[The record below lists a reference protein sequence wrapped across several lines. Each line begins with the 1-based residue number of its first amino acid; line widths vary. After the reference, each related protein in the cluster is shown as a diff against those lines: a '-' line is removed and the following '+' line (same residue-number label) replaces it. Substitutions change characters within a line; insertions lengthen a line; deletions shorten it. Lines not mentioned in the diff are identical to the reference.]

1 MDWSKFFLFSWFV
14 SDNENERLR
23 AENEELQRRL
33 AQFEQEEEWEG
44 DGWEEQEDEQYY
56 DEEQ

>member
-14 SDNENERLR
+14 SDNENDRLR
-23 AENEELQRRL
+23 AENEQLRQQL
-33 AQFEQEEEWEG
+33 AQLEQEEWE
-44 DGWEEQEDEQYY
+44 DDSMWEDQEDEPYC